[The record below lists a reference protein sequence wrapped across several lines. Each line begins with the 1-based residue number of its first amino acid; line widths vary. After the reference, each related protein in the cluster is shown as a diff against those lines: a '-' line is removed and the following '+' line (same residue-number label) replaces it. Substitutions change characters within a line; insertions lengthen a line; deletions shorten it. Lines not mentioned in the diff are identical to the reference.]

1 MKRRN
6 FIKAVTGAV
15 VMTQI
20 PAGLKAQEKKC
31 AEADEAAEALPLR
44 QITKITIPVGA
55 SKPFSALHLSD
66 SHFTR
71 TDERDNERKRK
82 LSAKRLKI
90 FPKAEQYFEGALQY
104 AKKKDMLILHTGD
117 MIDFV
122 SEANLEYVKSRLQG
136 VDFFVAAGSH
146 EYSQYVGEAKEDEAY
161 KAQTFDMVQ
170 SAYPNDLRF
179 ASRVINGVNFVAIDD
194 VYYYFA
200 KEHKELM
207 KKEIQKGLPIVMM
220 CHVPLY
226 TPEYYKINMHS
237 NKNRCAYLTGAP
249 LECTETYECDP
260 ERPVD
265 EQWRNR
271 SIQQRSD
278 KDTLEFIKWLK
289 KQKLIKAILCGHT
302 HGFYQGTF
310 SPTAMQHVA
319 GSNYNG
325 NATEILF
332 I

>member
-20 PAGLKAQEKKC
+20 PVRLEAQEKNEVK
-31 AEADEAAEALPLR
+31 ADETAEALPLK

-71 TDERDNERKRK
+71 TDERDNERKKK

-104 AKKKDMLILHTGD
+104 AKEKNMLVLHTGD
-117 MIDFV
+117 LIDFV
-122 SEANLEYVKSRLQG
+122 SDANLEYVKARLEG
-136 VDFFVAAGSH
+136 VDFFMAAGNH

-161 KAQTFDMVQ
+161 KAQSFDQVQ
-170 SAYPNDLRF
+170 AAYPNDLRF

-194 VYYYFA
+194 VYYNFT

-207 KKEIQKGLPIVMM
+207 KKEIKKGLPIVMI

-226 TPEYYKINMHS
+226 TPAYYTVNMHH
-237 NKNRCAYLTGAP
+237 NNNRCAYLTGAP
-249 LECTETYECDP
+249 LECTETYESDP
-260 ERPVD
+260 KRPAE

-271 SIQQRSD
+271 TVQQHSD
-278 KDTLEFIKWLK
+278 KETLDFIKWLK
-289 KQKLIKAILCGHT
+289 KQTLVKAILCGHT
-302 HGFYQGTF
+302 HKFYQGTF

-319 GSNYNG
+319 GCNYDG